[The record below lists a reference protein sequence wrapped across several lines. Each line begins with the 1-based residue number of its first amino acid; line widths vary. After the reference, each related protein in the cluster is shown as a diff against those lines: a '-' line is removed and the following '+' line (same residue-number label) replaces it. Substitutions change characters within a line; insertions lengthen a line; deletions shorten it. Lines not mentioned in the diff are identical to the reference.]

1 MDIEKLIKDVRD
13 TVVDVSEHVANSIL
27 DSDMF
32 DKYRNSPDKTEDF
45 LNNLSSSVN
54 SAGEHIGDWLGK
66 TKEQSE
72 PWIRKTKASIY
83 EKFYAEYR
91 KAGLPYGDNHEGFM
105 TWVKENAADI
115 RTSVERGL
123 DKGREAI
130 LDAAAK
136 AKTALEKVLTP
147 VSKEETPET
156 DPDPKEVELIIDR
169 VIKDAEKTES

>member
-1 MDIEKLIKDVRD
+1 
-13 TVVDVSEHVANSIL
+13 
-27 DSDMF
+27 
-32 DKYRNSPDKTEDF
+32 
-45 LNNLSSSVN
+45 
-54 SAGEHIGDWLGK
+54 
-66 TKEQSE
+66 
-72 PWIRKTKASIY
+72 
-83 EKFYAEYR
+83 
-91 KAGLPYGDNHEGFM
+91 M